1 VDGFNQSTHRLKTND
16 HCLGL
21 RGTTMSV
28 KQISNQRSLFEAG
41 VYLGEML
48 NREKGSERF
57 LFFRENVWP
66 TLLSLGPLLNKM
78 YCADNGR
85 PAENPVRL
93 LGVTILQYMEKLPDR
108 QAVNAMVF
116 DLRWKCA
123 LEMEVD
129 EGGFHPTVLVRF
141 RERLMEHGMEGIG
154 IEAALNA
161 MRQAG
166 YLGKKS
172 KQRVDSTHVV
182 GLVSQMSRL
191 ECVRET
197 MRLALLALERGEQL
211 SRPETWPLWWE
222 RYVESKPD
230 YRDKGDVLRLKM
242 NQAGADI
249 HEVLLWMK
257 RLGKEAP
264 QSEELH
270 LLRRVFEENF
280 ECAQGG
286 TVQKRR
292 AQPSGA
298 VQNPHDPQAQ
308 WSAKGTTKRKEWV
321 GYKAQVAET
330 VEEHPRAKG
339 EPTKAVITT
348 MVTQDAIASD
358 KAALPVVEQAL
369 EKVGE
374 PKPKVMYVD
383 AGYTS
388 GAELERAREEGRE
401 LRGPV
406 QPAPTK
412 DGRYCSEDFD
422 VSIERKSVVCPAGRR
437 STNCSRLENGKTG
450 AVTYRFEWNRGL
462 CDPCDRRGQC
472 LGKEQRHRTLLV
484 GEHHDLIQSRRQ
496 EQKTKEFAQD
506 MRHRNGIEGTI
517 SELCRGYH
525 LRRCRYRGIEK
536 TRLQNSMIGAA
547 CNIKRW
553 WRRVAWEQREA
564 ELRVTNTEF
573 AAAPT

>member
-1 VDGFNQSTHRLKTND
+1 MSIKPLST
-16 HCLGL
+16 
-21 RGTTMSV
+21 
-28 KQISNQRSLFEAG
+28 QRSLFEAG
-41 VYLGEML
+41 VYLDDML
-48 NREKGSERF
+48 NREKGAERF
-57 LFFRENVWP
+57 RFFSEHVWP
-66 TLLSLGPLLNKM
+66 ILLSLGPSLNEM

-85 PAENPVRL
+85 PAVNPVRL

-129 EGGFHPTVLVRF
+129 EGGFHPTALVRF
-141 RERLMEHGMEGIG
+141 RERLMEHGMEAIG
-154 IEAALNA
+154 IEAALEA

-182 GLVSQMSRL
+182 GLVSEMSRL

-197 MRLALLALERGEQL
+197 MRLALEALERCERVA
-211 SRPETWPLWWE
+211 RPDAWPLWWE

-230 YRDKGDVLRLKM
+230 YREKGDVLRLKM
-242 NQAGADI
+242 NQAGQDI
-249 HEVLLWMK
+249 HKLLLWMES
-257 RLGKEAP
+257 LGKEAP
-264 QSEELH
+264 QSEVLQ

-292 AQPSGA
+292 AQPPGA
-298 VQNPHDPQAQ
+298 VNNPHDPQAQ
-308 WSAKGTTKRKEWV
+308 WSTKDTTKRKEWV
-321 GYKAQVAET
+321 GYKAHIAET

-339 EPTKAVITT
+339 EPTKAVITAI
-348 MVTQDAIASD
+348 VTQEAIASD

-374 PKPKVMYVD
+374 PKPQVMYAD

-388 GAELERAREEGRE
+388 GGELARAQQEDRE

-406 QPAPTK
+406 APPPTR
-412 DGRYCSEDFD
+412 DERYSSEAFD
-422 VSIERKSVVCPAGRR
+422 VSIATRSVLCPAGQR
-437 STNCSRLENGKTG
+437 STNCSRLKNGKTG
-450 AVTYRFEWNRGL
+450 TVTYRFEWNRSL
-462 CDPCDRRGQC
+462 CEPCERRKQC

-484 GEHHDLIQSRRQ
+484 GEHHDLIQRRRQ

-517 SELCRGYH
+517 SELCRAYR
-525 LRRCRYRGIEK
+525 LRRCLYRGIEK
-536 TRLQNSMIGAA
+536 TRLQNNMIGTA

-553 WRRVAWEQREA
+553 WRRVTWEQREA
-564 ELRVTNTEF
+564 VKGVMNTEF
-573 AAAPT
+573 ATAPT